1 MDTVSVSKSYP
12 RSVGEKHMS
21 SRTLSTIEIKGN
33 PRQRGRQQGEGARP
47 QILRALARYRET
59 LPQAINMTWKEGLR
73 EARKFLPYSEEA
85 FPHFVEELRGIAEG
99 ANVAFEEVWTL
110 NCYEG
115 LTESRQQMWGCT
127 CVAVRDEC
135 TANGHVLLAHNEDW
149 TSVDR
154 DDVYLVRAGPDDGP
168 AFVGMTYGP
177 LLVNIGLNAEGI
189 GVAINSVYPTDVR
202 VGVPR
207 VLCSRA
213 VLNAH
218 TIGEAIRACVPKLR
232 AGGYSYLLADSN
244 GELYSVETSAT
255 THDIVYGEEGWL
267 VHTNH
272 YLSPKMQALEEPGTY
287 AGSHVRL
294 NRARR
299 LLQAQLGAV
308 TVESLQTLLRDHVNW
323 PNSICMHE
331 DPADPPHEREQT
343 LVSLVMDLTERV
355 MWAAPGPPCEG
366 EYVAYR
372 L

>member
-1 MDTVSVSKSYP
+1 
-12 RSVGEKHMS
+12 MS
-21 SRTLSTIEIKGN
+21 SRILPIIEIKGN
-33 PRQRGRQQGEGARP
+33 PRERGRQQGEGARP
-47 QILRALARYRET
+47 QILNALTLYREI
-59 LPQAINMTWKEGLR
+59 LPQEMKIIWEEGLR

-99 ANVAFEEVWTL
+99 ANVPFEDVWTL

-115 LTESRQQMWGCT
+115 LAYCRQEVWGCT
-127 CVAVRDEC
+127 SVAVRNDH
-135 TANGHVLLAHNEDW
+135 TADGHVLLAHNEDW
-149 TSVDR
+149 NSVDR
-154 DDVYLVRAGPDDGP
+154 DNVYLMRVEPDDGP
-168 AFVGMTYGP
+168 AFIGMTYGP

-189 GVAINSVYPTDVR
+189 GVAIDSVYPTDVR

-207 VLCSRA
+207 ILCSRA
-213 VLNAH
+213 VLNAR
-218 TIGEAIRACVPKLR
+218 TIGEAILASVSKLR
-232 AGGYSYLLADSN
+232 AGGYNYLLADAS

-255 THDIVYGEEGWL
+255 THDILYGEEGWL

-287 AGSHVRL
+287 AGTHVRL

-299 LLQAQLGAV
+299 LLQAQLGEM
-308 TVESLQTLLRDHVNW
+308 TVESFQTLLRDHINW
-323 PNSICMHE
+323 PNSICTHE
-331 DPADPPHEREQT
+331 DPTDLPYERGLT
-343 LVSLVMDLTERV
+343 LVSLVMDLTKRV